1 MVYCLSDGKN
11 GIHRFYNKPEGSVR
25 IGEFGRLP
33 LADKFTV
40 KTCRCKRKEKR
51 AACRSPTNSPS
62 KPAVAKE
69 KRSAI
74 GIVQIALKEVIF
86 ASKRIKC

>member
-51 AACRSPTNSPS
+51 NWNCANRLERGHLCLKRDKVPAEPRLHLREAAS
-62 KPAVAKE
+62 V
-69 KRSAI
+69 
-74 GIVQIALKEVIF
+74 
-86 ASKRIKC
+86 